1 MCFLSLVILYCFFT
15 DGNPGD
21 VRVISSAQ
29 SQSEIYV
36 SWYPPSVL
44 GTADPYLLR
53 YTVYYTSD
61 EFLDIS
67 TAQSVNALPRLL
79 NGVSYEGIGEFVLKN
94 LTAGKTY
101 SVSVVANTLMS
112 APKSDV
118 KFIAVASTYG
128 NGMKSVDVLCS
139 RAVTLSGLFLINPL
153 VHFYIPSVSYN
164 MTSLLSEHLWCVMQ
178 VQVHIASYILHMYS
192 WGHVTS

>member
-1 MCFLSLVILYCFFT
+1 MPKKIYTYVLSVIVYCLLLFT
-15 DGNPGD
+15 DGDPGD
-21 VRVISSAQ
+21 VGVISSAQ

-53 YTVYYTSD
+53 YTIYYTSD
-61 EFLDIS
+61 EFLNIS

-79 NGVSYEGIGEFVLKN
+79 NGVNNEGVGEFVLKN

-118 KFIAVASTYG
+118 KFVAVASTYG
-128 NGMKSVDVLCS
+128 NGMKSVDMLCTEY
-139 RAVTLSGLFLINPL
+139 VVG
-153 VHFYIPSVSYN
+153 
-164 MTSLLSEHLWCVMQ
+164 
-178 VQVHIASYILHMYS
+178 
-192 WGHVTS
+192 